1 MAAQIFGGLS
11 QGVWHSDL
19 GSAKHMI
26 KLVRLET
33 RCQTGSVLSEELKT
47 TGVPNRAIADET
59 KNPNYIASASSE
71 GYFKLFY

>member
-1 MAAQIFGGLS
+1 
-11 QGVWHSDL
+11 
-19 GSAKHMI
+19 MI

-33 RCQTGSVLSEELKT
+33 RCQTGSFLSEELKT

-59 KNPNYIASASSE
+59 QNPRDIASASNE